1 MKSRRHSAPAAFL
14 PEWDPFSGEVQ
25 MGMSFSLPPYMNVWS
40 RRVTWFC
47 SARSWAEGRSAA
59 YVRLS
64 CR

>member
-1 MKSRRHSAPAAFL
+1 MKKPPAFCAGGFFA
-14 PEWDPFSGEVQ
+14 EWDPFSGEVQ